1 MRQQTGQALH
11 ELPAPRAAPVLGEG
25 FQLALIQPD
34 TLALRTFVNRD
45 LVDLPL
51 PEPCPTP
58 RTAQM
63 DEFAKEFLSDY
74 WKKNRGTC
82 TS

>member
-1 MRQQTGQALH
+1 MRQQTRQALH

-25 FQLALIQPD
+25 FQLTLIQPD

-45 LVDLPL
+45 LVDLSL

-63 DEFAKEFLSDY
+63 DDVAKEFLSDY

>member
-1 MRQQTGQALH
+1 MRQQTRQALH
-11 ELPAPRAAPVLGEG
+11 ELPDPFTALVLGEG
-25 FQLALIQPD
+25 FQLTLIQPD
-34 TLALRTFVNRD
+34 TLALRTFVSRD

-58 RTAQM
+58 RTAQV
-63 DEFAKEFLSDY
+63 DDVAKEFLSDY
-74 WKKNRGTC
+74 WKKNQGTC